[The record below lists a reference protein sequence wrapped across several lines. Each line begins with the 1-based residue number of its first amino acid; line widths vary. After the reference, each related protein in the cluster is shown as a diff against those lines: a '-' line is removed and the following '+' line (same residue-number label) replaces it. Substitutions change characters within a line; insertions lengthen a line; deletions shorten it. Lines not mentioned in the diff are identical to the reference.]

1 MVPGTVLGSTDP
13 NINKIWLLP
22 LRNLGSSFIRQT
34 CKLNFSTMGF
44 LMFQTLELYKLEFFC
59 TSAK

>member
-1 MVPGTVLGSTDP
+1 MVPGTVLGATDP

-34 CKLNFSTMGF
+34 CKLNFSTMCF
-44 LMFQTLELYKLEFFC
+44 LMFQTLEPYKLEFFC
-59 TSAK
+59 TRAK